1 MPAVSSVS
9 RLQARPPASVP
20 EPLVTL
26 RDVSLRYGGSGGTMA
41 LAGTSFSVAQG
52 EFTAIV
58 GPSGCGKST
67 ILKLV
72 SGLLRAT
79 QGSVMVEGAEVTRPL
94 SIVGIAF
101 QNPVMLPWLKTLDN
115 VLLPLKIVKP
125 HRRHFR
131 RHREDYVERAMEL
144 LSVVGLAGFE
154 YKYPWQLSGGMR
166 QRASLCR
173 ALIHEPRML
182 LFDEP
187 FAALDAFTREELW
200 QVLEALWLR
209 NKPTIVLITHD
220 LREAVYLADTVHV
233 MSARPGRIVY
243 SKTIKF
249 NRPRS
254 IEQCYEEAFVDAVHD
269 LRKHIEK
276 VRHAA
281 EVTP

>member
-1 MPAVSSVS
+1 MVEAGP
-9 RLQARPPASVP
+9 LNLPD
-20 EPLVTL
+20 PLVLL
-26 RDVSLRYGGSGGTMA
+26 RELSLRYGGSGGTMA
-41 LAGTSFSVAQG
+41 LAGTSLSVPEG
-52 EFTAIV
+52 EFAAIV

-72 SGLLRAT
+72 SGLLRPT
-79 QGSVMVEGAEVTRPL
+79 HGSVTVDGTEVTRPL

-115 VLLPLKIVKP
+115 VLLPLKIVRP
-125 HRRHFR
+125 HRSHFR
-131 RHREDYVERAMEL
+131 RDRQVYVERAREL
-144 LSVVGLAGFE
+144 LSVVGLTGFE

-200 QVLEALWLR
+200 QVVEALWLR
-209 NKPTIVLITHD
+209 TKPTIILITHD

-243 SKTIKF
+243 TKKIGF
-249 NRPRS
+249 PRLRH
-254 IEQCYEEAFVDAVHD
+254 IDLCYEEEFVDAVHD
-269 LRKHIEK
+269 LKKHIEK
-276 VRHAA
+276 VRNAEAA
-281 EVTP
+281 ET